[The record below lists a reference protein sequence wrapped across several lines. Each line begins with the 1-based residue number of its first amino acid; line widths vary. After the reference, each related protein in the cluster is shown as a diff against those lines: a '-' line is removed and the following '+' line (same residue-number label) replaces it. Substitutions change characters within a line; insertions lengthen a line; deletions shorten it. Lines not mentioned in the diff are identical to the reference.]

1 MKEDGERERERERGH
16 RSNIGMGSE
25 RRGGLRERGER
36 GGRVGL
42 KEDEGNAM
50 FGSKA

>member
-1 MKEDGERERERERGH
+1 MGCRERERERPGAKEACGAEGG
-16 RSNIGMGSE
+16 IDG
-25 RRGGLRERGER
+25 RG
-36 GGRVGL
+36 VGL

>member
-1 MKEDGERERERERGH
+1 MGCRERERERGQEQKRH
-16 RSNIGMGSE
+16 VE
-25 RRGGLRERGER
+25 LRGGLTGRG
-36 GGRVGL
+36 VGL

>member
-1 MKEDGERERERERGH
+1 MEKEGEEQEQNRH
-16 RSNIGMGSE
+16 VGSE
-25 RRGGLRERGER
+25 RGEGRIEGG
-36 GGRVGL
+36 VGL

>member
-1 MKEDGERERERERGH
+1 MFVFEDFFEDFFPLFLKLK
-16 RSNIGMGSE
+16 MLL
-25 RRGGLRERGER
+25 GG
-36 GGRVGL
+36 GGGIDGGRRVGL